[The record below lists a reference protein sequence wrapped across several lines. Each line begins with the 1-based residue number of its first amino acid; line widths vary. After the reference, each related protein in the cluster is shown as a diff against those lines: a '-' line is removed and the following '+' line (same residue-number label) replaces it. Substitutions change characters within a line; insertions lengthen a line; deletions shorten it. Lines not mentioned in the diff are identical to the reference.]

1 MGSMIFI
8 DRFISP
14 PDLFDLLNSFGWCRS
29 RRIPR
34 ELTMR
39 VRRFFEGYYERKV
52 FMDEEGI
59 LDKLTQNLK
68 QVRGGKGS
76 SADCF
81 VGTRGGSGPP
91 IGCFEVLGGGFG
103 PPRSCSGV
111 PGGGLDPL
119 GGPPQ
124 NSPPGPP
131 RGCCEVLRGGSGPL
145 RGCFDVPG
153 GEYLGVTCPAPP
165 PRRNPRHSKA
175 KNKIKSC
182 TLPRVFGPKGGAIV
196 VLRLPTPRR
205 GWLGNHDG

>member
-103 PPRSCSGV
+103 PPRSCFGV

-145 RGCFDVPG
+145 RRTPIGTPPGPSTLRSTRGGYGTPSGCLEVLG
-153 GEYLGVTCPAPP
+153 GGYGPPKGYFVVLGWVYLAVTCRPP
-165 PRRNPRHSKA
+165 SPGSNPR
-175 KNKIKSC
+175 
-182 TLPRVFGPKGGAIV
+182 
-196 VLRLPTPRR
+196 
-205 GWLGNHDG
+205 